1 VLLSTTNVI
10 SLPFFGESTSVELSR
25 DFTVPFTVWLAGV
38 AVFFAEDEA
47 DCGTAANAL
56 PATVNAPTNTRVPTM

>member
-1 VLLSTTNVI
+1 
-10 SLPFFGESTSVELSR
+10 LSR
-25 DFTVPFTVWLAGV
+25 DVTVPFTVWLAGV

-56 PATVNAPTNTRVPTM
+56 PATANAPTNTRVPTM